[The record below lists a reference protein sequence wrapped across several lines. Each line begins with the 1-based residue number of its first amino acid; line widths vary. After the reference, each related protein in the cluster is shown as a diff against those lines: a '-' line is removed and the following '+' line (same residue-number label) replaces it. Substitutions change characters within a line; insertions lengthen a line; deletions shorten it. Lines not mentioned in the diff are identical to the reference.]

1 MPITCRFDPD
11 RQVLLETAT
20 DTLTAPALL
29 ESHTRRRP
37 HGATKALSDYRAT
50 TLHATAPEL
59 RMLATALE
67 AVEAGQQWAWAVVIQ
82 DPASFGLF
90 RMLGAFLEPKGVRL
104 AVFRGMEEAEDWLEG
119 PRGMMVN
126 GNA

>member
-1 MPITCRFDPD
+1 MFVAAYD
-11 RQVLLETAT
+11 
-20 DTLTAPALL
+20 
-29 ESHTRRRP
+29 SRRHP
-37 HGATKALSDYRAT
+37 HGATKALSDYRAA

-90 RMLGAFLEPKGVRL
+90 RMLGAFLEPMGVRL
-104 AVFRGMEEAEDWLEG
+104 AVFRSMGEAEDWLG
-119 PRGMMVN
+119 GSNGVMVS
-126 GNA
+126 GGSQ